1 MIQVEAKL
9 KIVELRA
16 KGTSIAKI
24 AKELGVAKQTVV
36 DVCKDSREEVAAL
49 YAVQLDSLYE
59 SERITATERIK
70 ALSAIFS
77 KMRKELEKRDLA
89 EVPTEKLVDLYLK
102 SLAALDGAVIEPN
115 FKSSSEQ
122 KEEREA
128 REAIARLL

>member
-70 ALSAIFS
+70 YLATLVS
-77 KMRKELEKRDLA
+77 KLRKELDERELSSI
-89 EVPTEKLVDLYLK
+89 PTEKLVDLYLK
-102 SLAALDGAVIEPN
+102 SLAALDEAVIEPKL
-115 FKSSSEQ
+115 KSTSEQ